1 MEPLKKNHTLSSE
14 FIILGFG
21 DLAELQILFFGLF
34 LIMHLIT
41 LAGHTTIV
49 LITLIDTCLQTPMYF
64 FLRNLSAIEIC
75 YILVIVPNMLANF
88 MSKNQR
94 MPILGCA
101 LQMHLFIALGGAECF
116 LLAAMAYDRF
126 VAICNPLR
134 YTLIIT
140 RVLCLQMLALACISG
155 FTLSLTLTTLIFLLP
170 FCQSH
175 VINHFFCD
183 IPAVLFLAC
192 SDTRANEIAVFLVCM
207 LILLIPFLLIL
218 FSYGFII
225 AAILRIHSAEGRSK
239 AFSTCAGHL
248 LVSIMHYGC
257 AIFIYIRPKSCYTPE
272 QDKIVGGQTL
282 TVFTESSSDKLSLEG
297 IVVQRVEYR
306 PAASENYMRLK
317 RLQIEESSKPVRLSQ
332 QLDKVVTTNYK
343 PVTNHQYNIEY
354 ERKKKEDGK
363 QAQADK
369 QHSLDM
375 VFSAFEKHQYY
386 NLKDLVDITKQPVGY
401 LKEILKKIGIQ
412 NVKEIHKNTWEL
424 KPEYKHYQK
433 EEKSD

>member
-21 DLAELQILFFGLF
+21 DLAGLEILFFGLF

-49 LITLIDTCLQTPMYF
+49 LITFIDTCLQTPMYF

-88 MSKNQR
+88 LSKNQR
-94 MPILGCA
+94 IPILGCA

-140 RVLCLQMLALACISG
+140 RALCLQMLALACISG

-207 LILLIPFLLIL
+207 LILLIPFMLIL
-218 FSYGFII
+218 FSYGFIV

-248 LVSIMHYGC
+248 LVSVMHYGC

-272 QDKIVGGQTL
+272 QDKIV
-282 TVFTESSSDKLSLEG
+282 SLIYTNVTPMLYPMIYSLRNKE
-297 IVVQRVEYR
+297 VKSALR
-306 PAASENYMRLK
+306 RL
-317 RLQIEESSKPVRLSQ
+317 
-332 QLDKVVTTNYK
+332 
-343 PVTNHQYNIEY
+343 
-354 ERKKKEDGK
+354 
-363 QAQADK
+363 
-369 QHSLDM
+369 
-375 VFSAFEKHQYY
+375 
-386 NLKDLVDITKQPVGY
+386 LVSHNQ
-401 LKEILKKIGIQ
+401 
-412 NVKEIHKNTWEL
+412 
-424 KPEYKHYQK
+424 
-433 EEKSD
+433 

>member
-1 MEPLKKNHTLSSE
+1 MEPLKKNYTLSSE

-21 DLAELQILFFGLF
+21 DLAELQILLFGLF

-64 FLRNLSAIEIC
+64 FLRNLSATEIC

-88 MSKNQR
+88 LSRNQR
-94 MPILGCA
+94 MPLLGCA

-140 RVLCLQMLALACISG
+140 RALCLQMLALACISG

-170 FCQSH
+170 FCHSH

-192 SDTRANEIAVFLVCM
+192 SDTQANEIAVFLVCM

-225 AAILRIHSAEGRSK
+225 AAILRIHSAEGRGK

-248 LVSIMHYGC
+248 LVSVMHYGC

-272 QDKIVGGQTL
+272 QDKIV
-282 TVFTESSSDKLSLEG
+282 SLIYTNITPMLYPMIYSLRNKEVKG
-297 IVVQRVEYR
+297 ALR
-306 PAASENYMRLK
+306 RL
-317 RLQIEESSKPVRLSQ
+317 LV
-332 QLDKVVTTNYK
+332 
-343 PVTNHQYNIEY
+343 NHN
-354 ERKKKEDGK
+354 R
-363 QAQADK
+363 
-369 QHSLDM
+369 
-375 VFSAFEKHQYY
+375 
-386 NLKDLVDITKQPVGY
+386 
-401 LKEILKKIGIQ
+401 
-412 NVKEIHKNTWEL
+412 
-424 KPEYKHYQK
+424 
-433 EEKSD
+433 

>member
-1 MEPLKKNHTLSSE
+1 MYSIFVGSIALRSRKKNNYV
-14 FIILGFG
+14 FRGFG

-34 LIMHLIT
+34 LVMHLIT
-41 LAGHTTIV
+41 LVGHTTIV

-88 MSKNQR
+88 LSKNQR

-140 RVLCLQMLALACISG
+140 RALCLQMLALACISG

-207 LILLIPFLLIL
+207 LILLIPFMLIL

-225 AAILRIHSAEGRSK
+225 AAILRIHSSEGRNK

-248 LVSIMHYGC
+248 LVSVMHYGC

-272 QDKIVGGQTL
+272 QDKIV
-282 TVFTESSSDKLSLEG
+282 SLIYTNVTPMLYPMIYSLRNKEVKG
-297 IVVQRVEYR
+297 ALR
-306 PAASENYMRLK
+306 RL
-317 RLQIEESSKPVRLSQ
+317 
-332 QLDKVVTTNYK
+332 
-343 PVTNHQYNIEY
+343 
-354 ERKKKEDGK
+354 
-363 QAQADK
+363 
-369 QHSLDM
+369 
-375 VFSAFEKHQYY
+375 
-386 NLKDLVDITKQPVGY
+386 LVSH
-401 LKEILKKIGIQ
+401 
-412 NVKEIHKNTWEL
+412 N
-424 KPEYKHYQK
+424 
-433 EEKSD
+433 

>member
-21 DLAELQILFFGLF
+21 DLAELRIPLFGLF
-34 LIMHLIT
+34 LIMHLVT

-49 LITLIDTCLQTPMYF
+49 IITLIDTCLQTPMYF
-64 FLRNLSAIEIC
+64 FLRNLSGIEIC

-88 MSKNQR
+88 LSKTQR

-101 LQMHLFIALGGAECF
+101 LQMHFFIALGGAECF

-140 RVLCLQMLALACISG
+140 KALCLQMLALACISG
-155 FTLSLTLTTLIFLLP
+155 FTLSLTLTTLIFFLP

-192 SDTRANEIAVFLVCM
+192 SDTWGNEIAVFLVCM

-248 LVSIMHYGC
+248 LVSVMHYGC

-272 QDKIVGGQTL
+272 QDKIV
-282 TVFTESSSDKLSLEG
+282 SLIYTNVTPMLYPLIYSLRNKEVKG
-297 IVVQRVEYR
+297 ALR
-306 PAASENYMRLK
+306 RL
-317 RLQIEESSKPVRLSQ
+317 
-332 QLDKVVTTNYK
+332 
-343 PVTNHQYNIEY
+343 
-354 ERKKKEDGK
+354 
-363 QAQADK
+363 
-369 QHSLDM
+369 
-375 VFSAFEKHQYY
+375 
-386 NLKDLVDITKQPVGY
+386 LVSH
-401 LKEILKKIGIQ
+401 
-412 NVKEIHKNTWEL
+412 NC
-424 KPEYKHYQK
+424 
-433 EEKSD
+433 